1 MMCQNPMQGKA
12 RMLAGFPS
20 GYMPLAA
27 VPGRLAFM
35 NLDEHEIERYF
46 AKHPR
51 HYEVRRIKDHIHE

>member
-1 MMCQNPMQGKA
+1 
-12 RMLAGFPS
+12 MLAGFPS